1 MHSEEPGAN
10 SDDTIALPRF
20 GAPGSI
26 PAPRATPAARPAA
39 QPWPGTPAN
48 DETVEYRSALAAF
61 DEDASP
67 GPAPDSDGPG
77 ADGDEP
83 IAPVGHRRKR
93 SKLVAALSIVGILAL
108 VCSGTAAALAFG
120 LANRYENKV
129 TRQDILGDL
138 PKAQPVPG
146 AKTSPMNFLV
156 LGSDSRSGSA
166 PIDDPDGSRSD
177 TIMLVHI
184 NAAHTSAFI
193 FSIPRDSFVR
203 VPAGGNWK
211 GGDNKINSA
220 FAFGGAK
227 LAAKTVY
234 ELTKIPLDS
243 AMIVNFDGIEK
254 MVAEVGSVNVCI
266 PYKVSSMHTTRVW
279 EAGCHDMGPDET
291 EDFVRQRKSVPGGDF
306 GRIHDQQLVVKALAD
321 KITNEGLLT
330 NPLQLDRLISTA
342 AESVTVDQSTNLRD
356 LVFAL
361 KDIRPANL
369 TFATVPTK
377 GTMNTFAGSSVQL
390 DVPACQVLFQAV
402 IDDKAAEWL
411 AAHPQKDP
419 DAT

>member
-1 MHSEEPGAN
+1 MNPEEPGAR

-20 GAPGSI
+20 GGSGPLPG
-26 PAPRATPAARPAA
+26 PRAVPPARSAA
-39 QPWPGTPAN
+39 DPQPN
-48 DETVEYRSALAAF
+48 DETVEHRSALAAF
-61 DEDASP
+61 DDDAPPS
-67 GPAPDSDGPG
+67 GPDGDGG
-77 ADGDEP
+77 ADGDDP
-83 IAPVGHRRKR
+83 IAPTGHRRKR
-93 SKLVAALSIVGILAL
+93 SKLVAALSIVGVLAL
-108 VCSGTAAALAFG
+108 VCSGTVAALAFG

-138 PKAQPVPG
+138 PKAQAIPG

-156 LGSDSRSGSA
+156 LGSDSNA
-166 PIDDPDGSRSD
+166 PADATIDGPDGSRSD

-184 NAAHTSAFI
+184 NTAHTSAFI
-193 FSIPRDSFVR
+193 FSIPRDSFVN

-211 GGDNKINSA
+211 GGDNKINAA

-234 ELTKIPLDS
+234 NLTKIPLDS
-243 AMIVNFDGIEK
+243 AMIVNFDGVQK

-266 PYKVSSMHTTRVW
+266 PYKVSSIHTTNVW
-279 EAGCHDMGPDET
+279 DAGCHDMGPAET

-369 TFATVPTK
+369 KFATVPIK
-377 GTMNTFAGSSVQL
+377 GTMTTFAGSSVEL
-390 DVPACQVLFQAV
+390 DEPACQTLYQAV
-402 IDDKAAEWL
+402 INDKTDDWL

-419 DAT
+419 DAI